1 MIKLYD
7 TDIKKIPALMVGNKY
22 TAWVKRMLE
31 SLSISWITNVVII
44 FHKFKIKT
52 KNDENVYSM
61 SFNLDEN
68 TIKSLQ

>member
-22 TAWVKRMLE
+22 TAGVKRMLE
-31 SLSISWITNVVII
+31 SLSISWIINVVIN
-44 FHKFKIKT
+44 FRKFKIKT

-61 SFNLDEN
+61 SFDLEEN